1 MNPVFIFLFALLLIL
16 LMTAK
21 FRLHPFLSLVSVSIL
36 TGILAGEPL
45 GAVEAV
51 STGMG
56 RVFSHFAIII
66 SCGSII
72 GLVLEKTGGT
82 AVIAADLVR
91 FSRKPLLGL
100 NILGFLFAVPVM
112 CCILAYVIFVPISR
126 EVASR
131 LDIPPVS
138 TATALALGTL
148 ASFNLVYPSP
158 VIFSAAQELSADTGS
173 LIKLG
178 FFIAVLTSA
187 TGWLYAKK
195 FAGNR
200 VEGPG
205 RPKDGEKTGSSGN
218 SKVSV
223 SLPSSKKST
232 QSEVGP
238 EKRISGRLA
247 AYMPVFFPLLLILL
261 KAIYEH
267 PVLVF
272 FGDPNIALLT
282 GVLLSVFSA
291 RTLGIDALRALIE
304 KAVRRSGVVLLDL
317 CGGGAL
323 GATLAMT
330 GAGQALGQLF
340 FDLNLP
346 SIFVPFLVAASLQS
360 VQGSRVVTML
370 IAPSLMIPFLPE
382 LGLPAEILILSMASG
397 TFLVSHVNDPF
408 FWIFGE
414 LAELEPGQVLRT
426 YTLGGVLMGFVS
438 FLLVCGAYVL
448 FY

>member
-1 MNPVFIFLFALLLIL
+1 MNPILVFLFALLLIL

-36 TGILAGEPL
+36 TGVLAGEPL

-82 AVIAADLVR
+82 AVIAEDMVR

-100 NILGFLFAVPVM
+100 NILGFIFAVPVM

-158 VIFSAAQELSADTGS
+158 VILSAAEELSADIGI
-173 LIKLG
+173 LVIFG
-178 FFIAVLTSA
+178 FFIAVLTSI
-187 TGWLYAKK
+187 TGWLYAKT
-195 FAGNR
+195 FIESR
-200 VEGPG
+200 IEGSG
-205 RPKDGEKTGSSGN
+205 RPKDTEKTRSFEKSNTSISS
-218 SKVSV
+218 
-223 SLPSSKKST
+223 PSSKKS
-232 QSEVGP
+232 SKFEGGP
-238 EKRISGRLA
+238 EKRISGRLT

-261 KAIYEH
+261 KAVYVH
-267 PVLVF
+267 PVLIF

-282 GVLLSVFSA
+282 GVSLSIFSA
-291 RTLGIDALRALIE
+291 RKLGIEALRALIE

-340 FDLNLP
+340 LELNLP

-370 IAPSLMIPFLPE
+370 VAPSLMIPLLPE
-382 LGLPAEILILSMASG
+382 LGLPVEILILAMASG

-426 YTLGGVLMGFVS
+426 YTFGGILMGFVS